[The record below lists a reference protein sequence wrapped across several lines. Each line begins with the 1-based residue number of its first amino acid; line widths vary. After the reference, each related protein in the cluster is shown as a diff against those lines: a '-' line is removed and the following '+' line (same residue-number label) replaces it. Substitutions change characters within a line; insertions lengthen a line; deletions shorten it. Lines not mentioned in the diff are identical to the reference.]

1 MHVLVTGG
9 TGFIGSHTVVEL
21 LAAGHKVHIIDNL
34 SNSKSSVITRLEQI
48 TGQEIPWTQGD
59 IRDREFLDRFLTRNP
74 SIDSVIH
81 FAALKAVGESAQIPL
96 AYYENNI
103 GGTLTLCQ
111 ALQAHNI
118 TNFIFSSSAT
128 VYGDPSEIPIKETT
142 PTGQPTNPYGRTKLM
157 VEQILTDHAAANPE
171 WKVVLLR
178 YFNPIGAHPSG
189 LIGEDP
195 KGIPNNLVPFV
206 SQVAVGKRPALKV
219 FGDDYPTR
227 DGTGIR
233 DYIHVVDLAK
243 GHLAALEKLSELET
257 VSIFNLGTGRGSSV
271 FEVVKAYE
279 TISQREI
286 KMEIEARRFGDVAEL
301 YADPSKAKT
310 VLNWQTTL
318 GLEEMIRD
326 SWNWQSQKPRRLRR
340 ELTRNETTASLCSKI
355 NTEQKVVHCIED
367 SQTYRHA
374 GISRGPAQVRL

>member
-243 GHLAALEKLSELET
+243 GHLAALEKLAELET

-286 KMEIEARRFGDVAEL
+286 KMEVEARRFGDVAEL

-326 SWNWQSQKPRRLRR
+326 SWNWQSQNP
-340 ELTRNETTASLCSKI
+340 EGYEEN
-355 NTEQKVVHCIED
+355 
-367 SQTYRHA
+367 
-374 GISRGPAQVRL
+374 

>member
-157 VEQILTDHAAANPE
+157 VNKSLPTMQLPILN
-171 WKVVLLR
+171 
-178 YFNPIGAHPSG
+178 
-189 LIGEDP
+189 
-195 KGIPNNLVPFV
+195 
-206 SQVAVGKRPALKV
+206 GK
-219 FGDDYPTR
+219 
-227 DGTGIR
+227 
-233 DYIHVVDLAK
+233 
-243 GHLAALEKLSELET
+243 
-257 VSIFNLGTGRGSSV
+257 
-271 FEVVKAYE
+271 
-279 TISQREI
+279 
-286 KMEIEARRFGDVAEL
+286 
-301 YADPSKAKT
+301 
-310 VLNWQTTL
+310 
-318 GLEEMIRD
+318 
-326 SWNWQSQKPRRLRR
+326 
-340 ELTRNETTASLCSKI
+340 
-355 NTEQKVVHCIED
+355 
-367 SQTYRHA
+367 
-374 GISRGPAQVRL
+374 

>member
-59 IRDREFLDRFLTRNP
+59 IRDREFLDRFLTQNP

-128 VYGDPSEIPIKETT
+128 VTAT
-142 PTGQPTNPYGRTKLM
+142 RQNTNQRNDADRPAHESIRTH
-157 VEQILTDHAAANPE
+157 EAHGGQILTDHA
-171 WKVVLLR
+171 
-178 YFNPIGAHPSG
+178 
-189 LIGEDP
+189 
-195 KGIPNNLVPFV
+195 
-206 SQVAVGKRPALKV
+206 
-219 FGDDYPTR
+219 
-227 DGTGIR
+227 
-233 DYIHVVDLAK
+233 
-243 GHLAALEKLSELET
+243 
-257 VSIFNLGTGRGSSV
+257 
-271 FEVVKAYE
+271 
-279 TISQREI
+279 
-286 KMEIEARRFGDVAEL
+286 
-301 YADPSKAKT
+301 
-310 VLNWQTTL
+310 
-318 GLEEMIRD
+318 
-326 SWNWQSQKPRRLRR
+326 
-340 ELTRNETTASLCSKI
+340 
-355 NTEQKVVHCIED
+355 
-367 SQTYRHA
+367 
-374 GISRGPAQVRL
+374 SR

>member
-279 TISQREI
+279 TTSQREI
-286 KMEIEARRFGDVAEL
+286 KMEVEARRFGDVAEL

-326 SWNWQSQKPRRLRR
+326 SWNWQSQNP
-340 ELTRNETTASLCSKI
+340 EGYEEN
-355 NTEQKVVHCIED
+355 
-367 SQTYRHA
+367 
-374 GISRGPAQVRL
+374 

>member
-286 KMEIEARRFGDVAEL
+286 KMEVEARRFGDVAEL

-326 SWNWQSQKPRRLRR
+326 SWNWQSKNP
-340 ELTRNETTASLCSKI
+340 EGYEEN
-355 NTEQKVVHCIED
+355 
-367 SQTYRHA
+367 
-374 GISRGPAQVRL
+374 

>member
-34 SNSKSSVITRLEQI
+34 SNSKSSVVARLEQI

-59 IRDREFLDRFLTRNP
+59 IRDREFLDQFLTQNP

-243 GHLAALEKLSELET
+243 GHLAALEKLSELEA

-286 KMEIEARRFGDVAEL
+286 KMEVEARRFGDVAEL

-326 SWNWQSQKPRRLRR
+326 SWNWQSKNP
-340 ELTRNETTASLCSKI
+340 EGYEEN
-355 NTEQKVVHCIED
+355 
-367 SQTYRHA
+367 
-374 GISRGPAQVRL
+374 

>member
-21 LAAGHKVHIIDNL
+21 IAAGHKVHIIDNL

-59 IRDREFLDRFLTRNP
+59 IRDREFLDQFLTQNP

-111 ALQAHNI
+111 ALHAHNI

-157 VEQILTDHAAANPE
+157 VEQILTDHAAAHPN

-219 FGDDYPTR
+219 FGNDYPTR

-233 DYIHVVDLAK
+233 DYIHVVDLAQ
-243 GHLAALEKLSELET
+243 GHVAALEHLDQLDA
-257 VSIFNLGTGRGSSV
+257 VSIFNLGTGQGSSV

-279 TISQREI
+279 EASQKEI
-286 KMEIEARRFGDVAEL
+286 KVEVEARRFGDVAEL
-301 YADPSKAKT
+301 YADPSKARE
-310 VLNWQTTL
+310 VLKWETKLNL
-318 GLEEMIRD
+318 DAMIRD
-326 SWNWQSQKPRRLRR
+326 SWNWQSKNPDGY
-340 ELTRNETTASLCSKI
+340 A
-355 NTEQKVVHCIED
+355 D
-367 SQTYRHA
+367 S
-374 GISRGPAQVRL
+374 

>member
-111 ALQAHNI
+111 ALQAHKI

-243 GHLAALEKLSELET
+243 GHLAALEKLVELEA

-301 YADPSKAKT
+301 YADPSKAKA
-310 VLNWQTTL
+310 VLNWQTAL

-326 SWNWQSQKPRRLRR
+326 SWNWQSKNP
-340 ELTRNETTASLCSKI
+340 EGYEEN
-355 NTEQKVVHCIED
+355 
-367 SQTYRHA
+367 
-374 GISRGPAQVRL
+374 

>member
-34 SNSKSSVITRLEQI
+34 SNSKSSVVARLEQI

-59 IRDREFLDRFLTRNP
+59 IRDREFLDQFLTQNP

-243 GHLAALEKLSELET
+243 GHLAALENLTELEA

-310 VLNWQTTL
+310 ALKWQTTL

-326 SWNWQSQKPRRLRR
+326 SWNWQSKNP
-340 ELTRNETTASLCSKI
+340 EGYEEN
-355 NTEQKVVHCIED
+355 
-367 SQTYRHA
+367 
-374 GISRGPAQVRL
+374 

>member
-59 IRDREFLDRFLTRNP
+59 IRDREFLDQFLTQNP

-178 YFNPIGAHPSG
+178 YF
-189 LIGEDP
+189 
-195 KGIPNNLVPFV
+195 
-206 SQVAVGKRPALKV
+206 
-219 FGDDYPTR
+219 
-227 DGTGIR
+227 
-233 DYIHVVDLAK
+233 
-243 GHLAALEKLSELET
+243 
-257 VSIFNLGTGRGSSV
+257 
-271 FEVVKAYE
+271 
-279 TISQREI
+279 
-286 KMEIEARRFGDVAEL
+286 
-301 YADPSKAKT
+301 
-310 VLNWQTTL
+310 
-318 GLEEMIRD
+318 
-326 SWNWQSQKPRRLRR
+326 
-340 ELTRNETTASLCSKI
+340 
-355 NTEQKVVHCIED
+355 
-367 SQTYRHA
+367 
-374 GISRGPAQVRL
+374 

>member
-59 IRDREFLDRFLTRNP
+59 IRDREFLDQFLTRNP

-243 GHLAALEKLSELET
+243 GHLAALEKLAELET

-286 KMEIEARRFGDVAEL
+286 KMEVEARRFGDVAEL

-326 SWNWQSQKPRRLRR
+326 SWNWQSKNP
-340 ELTRNETTASLCSKI
+340 EGYEEN
-355 NTEQKVVHCIED
+355 
-367 SQTYRHA
+367 
-374 GISRGPAQVRL
+374 

>member
-1 MHVLVTGG
+1 M
-9 TGFIGSHTVVEL
+9 
-21 LAAGHKVHIIDNL
+21 
-34 SNSKSSVITRLEQI
+34 
-48 TGQEIPWTQGD
+48 
-59 IRDREFLDRFLTRNP
+59 
-74 SIDSVIH
+74 IH

-111 ALQAHNI
+111 ALQEHGVS
-118 TNFIFSSSAT
+118 NFIFSSSAT

-142 PTGQPTNPYGRTKLM
+142 PTGTPTNPYGRTKLM
-157 VEQILTDHAAANPE
+157 VEQILTDHAAANPD

-178 YFNPIGAHPSG
+178 YFNPIGAHASG

-219 FGDDYPTR
+219 FGNDYATR

-243 GHLAALEKLSELET
+243 GHVAALEKLQDLEQ

-271 FEVVKAYE
+271 LEVVKSYE
-279 TISQREI
+279 EASQKEI
-286 KMEIEARRFGDVAEL
+286 KVEFEARRFGDVAEL
-301 YADPSKAKT
+301 YADPSQAKKI
-310 VLNWQTTL
+310 LGWQTEL
-318 GLEEMIRD
+318 SLDEMIRD
-326 SWNWQSQKPRRLRR
+326 SWHWQSKNPDGYQ
-340 ELTRNETTASLCSKI
+340 ES
-355 NTEQKVVHCIED
+355 
-367 SQTYRHA
+367 
-374 GISRGPAQVRL
+374 

>member
-1 MHVLVTGG
+1 MHVMVTGG

-34 SNSKSSVITRLEQI
+34 SNSKSSVISRLEEI
-48 TGQEIPWTQGD
+48 TEQTIPWTQGD
-59 IRDREFLDRFLTRNP
+59 IRDRDFLDRFLEQNP
-74 SIDSVIH
+74 GIDSVIH

-111 ALQAHNI
+111 ALQAHGI
-118 TNFIFSSSAT
+118 KNFIFSSSAT

-243 GHLAALEKLSELET
+243 GHLAALEKLPELDP
-257 VSIFNLGTGRGSSV
+257 VSVFNLGTGRGSSV

-279 TISQREI
+279 SISQREI
-286 KMEIEARRFGDVAEL
+286 KVEVEARRFGDVAEL
-301 YADPSKAKT
+301 YADPTKAKNI
-310 VLNWQTTL
+310 LNWQTEL

-326 SWNWQSQKPRRLRR
+326 SWNWQSKNP
-340 ELTRNETTASLCSKI
+340 EGYEEN
-355 NTEQKVVHCIED
+355 
-367 SQTYRHA
+367 
-374 GISRGPAQVRL
+374 

>member
-34 SNSKSSVITRLEQI
+34 SNSKSSVVARLEQI

-59 IRDREFLDRFLTRNP
+59 IRDRAFLDQFLTRNP

-128 VYGDPSEIPIKETT
+128 CTATHQRYRSKRRRD
-142 PTGQPTNPYGRTKLM
+142 GQPTNPYGARSS

-171 WKVVLLR
+171 WKVVLCA
-178 YFNPIGAHPSG
+178 I
-189 LIGEDP
+189 
-195 KGIPNNLVPFV
+195 
-206 SQVAVGKRPALKV
+206 
-219 FGDDYPTR
+219 
-227 DGTGIR
+227 
-233 DYIHVVDLAK
+233 
-243 GHLAALEKLSELET
+243 
-257 VSIFNLGTGRGSSV
+257 
-271 FEVVKAYE
+271 
-279 TISQREI
+279 
-286 KMEIEARRFGDVAEL
+286 
-301 YADPSKAKT
+301 
-310 VLNWQTTL
+310 
-318 GLEEMIRD
+318 
-326 SWNWQSQKPRRLRR
+326 
-340 ELTRNETTASLCSKI
+340 
-355 NTEQKVVHCIED
+355 
-367 SQTYRHA
+367 
-374 GISRGPAQVRL
+374 

>member
-59 IRDREFLDRFLTRNP
+59 IRDREFLDRFLTQNP

-111 ALQAHNI
+111 ALHAHKI

-171 WKVVLLR
+171 CKVVLLR

-243 GHLAALEKLSELET
+243 GHLAALEKLAELEA

-301 YADPSKAKT
+301 YADPSKAKA
-310 VLNWQTTL
+310 VLNWQTAL

-326 SWNWQSQKPRRLRR
+326 SWNWQSKNP
-340 ELTRNETTASLCSKI
+340 EGYEEN
-355 NTEQKVVHCIED
+355 
-367 SQTYRHA
+367 
-374 GISRGPAQVRL
+374 

>member
-1 MHVLVTGG
+1 
-9 TGFIGSHTVVEL
+9 
-21 LAAGHKVHIIDNL
+21 
-34 SNSKSSVITRLEQI
+34 
-48 TGQEIPWTQGD
+48 
-59 IRDREFLDRFLTRNP
+59 
-74 SIDSVIH
+74 
-81 FAALKAVGESAQIPL
+81 
-96 AYYENNI
+96 
-103 GGTLTLCQ
+103 
-111 ALQAHNI
+111 
-118 TNFIFSSSAT
+118 
-128 VYGDPSEIPIKETT
+128 
-142 PTGQPTNPYGRTKLM
+142 M

-243 GHLAALEKLSELET
+243 GHLAALEKLAELET

-286 KMEIEARRFGDVAEL
+286 KMEVEARRFGDVAEL

-310 VLNWQTTL
+310 VLKWQTTL

-326 SWNWQSQKPRRLRR
+326 SWNWQSKNP
-340 ELTRNETTASLCSKI
+340 EGYEEN
-355 NTEQKVVHCIED
+355 
-367 SQTYRHA
+367 
-374 GISRGPAQVRL
+374 

>member
-74 SIDSVIH
+74 SIDAVIH

-286 KMEIEARRFGDVAEL
+286 KMEVEARRFGDVAEL

-326 SWNWQSQKPRRLRR
+326 SWNWQSQNP
-340 ELTRNETTASLCSKI
+340 EGYEEN
-355 NTEQKVVHCIED
+355 
-367 SQTYRHA
+367 
-374 GISRGPAQVRL
+374 